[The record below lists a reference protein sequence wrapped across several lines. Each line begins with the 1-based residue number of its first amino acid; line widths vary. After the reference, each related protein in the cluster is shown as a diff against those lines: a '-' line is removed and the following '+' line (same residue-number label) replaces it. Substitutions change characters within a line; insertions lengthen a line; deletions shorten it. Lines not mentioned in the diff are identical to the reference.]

1 LRSAFPRE
9 LERRLETA
17 FATKGVPRPI
27 EPVSLEVLAVRYG
40 SLEFLVGGAGVA
52 AFASMVQSVGPAV
65 ALMLI
70 EACVQDSLEATF
82 DVSARDATV
91 QLRSGSFGAPPST
104 AGPGTGAA
112 QGTWGQVL
120 SAAPKVFWL
129 LPTLLALIVLWVEL
143 TGVHSH
149 MERIARRETELGK
162 MQEALSATWEARIK
176 QLEALNADLVKQ
188 LRVPP
193 ADQKESTACGCIPCC
208 VNPPA
213 CPPSP
218 PDPPRAGTPRR
229 LPSCKQR

>member
-1 LRSAFPRE
+1 MIDHETRRKQIRLEGRLALPESEQSRGAPPSFAVYWKGGERSQRPSAAAPASDVVADRRAVDFWRSVGFRGEVATAEALLRSAFPRE

-129 LPTLLALIVLWVEL
+129 LPTLLALIVLSVLWRS
-143 TGVHSH
+143 T
-149 MERIARRETELGK
+149 I
-162 MQEALSATWEARIK
+162 SA
-176 QLEALNADLVKQ
+176 
-188 LRVPP
+188 
-193 ADQKESTACGCIPCC
+193 
-208 VNPPA
+208 
-213 CPPSP
+213 
-218 PDPPRAGTPRR
+218 RAGC
-229 LPSCKQR
+229 S